1 MIPEGQHQIM
11 IAYPDEEI
19 EDIFNELNQLKY
31 MPTDSRYIGYKLRQ
45 KIARYMVSV
54 YDYEYQSMKQNG
66 ILTSFMDGL
75 LDIVYQ
81 IEGVYDMKTGLL
93 PAKGMDPLAESYIC

>member
-1 MIPEGQHQIM
+1 MYACQLRILYLLLLGL
-11 IAYPDEEI
+11 I
-19 EDIFNELNQLKY
+19 ELSVIGFYLLRFYFDIDKLNKSSHFLSLQQ
-31 MPTDSRYIGYKLRQ
+31 SH
-45 KIARYMVSV
+45 
-54 YDYEYQSMKQNG
+54 YEYQSMKQNG